1 MSNTWVMYLPAGD
14 NNPKGLLIPHSSARS
29 PERVGK
35 DGLSAKLSPV
45 DQPASHQLVGEVMAH
60 QGLDG

>member
-1 MSNTWVMYLPAGD
+1 VSNTWVMYLSAGD
-14 NNPKGLLIPHSSARS
+14 NNPKGLLIPHT
-29 PERVGK
+29 PVGAPALIEK
-35 DGLSAKLSPV
+35 GGLSAKLPPI